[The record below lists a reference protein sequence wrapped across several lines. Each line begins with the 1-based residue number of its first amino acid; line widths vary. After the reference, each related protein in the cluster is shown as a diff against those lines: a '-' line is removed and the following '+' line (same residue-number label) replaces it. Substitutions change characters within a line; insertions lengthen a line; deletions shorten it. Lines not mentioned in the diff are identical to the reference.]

1 MGDREAGRSMGLV
14 GNIQRYSLHDG
25 GGIRTV
31 AFLKG
36 CPFRCPWCCNP
47 EDLSYEPEEI
57 LRESLCIMCSRR
69 KGEPCP
75 RPASQCPTG
84 AKELVGIWR
93 DAADLADLCARDG
106 VFYEESGG
114 GATLSGGEA
123 LSPCYQEFAAR
134 FFEECDARG
143 VDTAI
148 ETTLSVKIDDIDRL
162 VGTVGKWLVDFKIA
176 DEDASRKICGVSPNL
191 RDENARELLARGAE
205 VIARMPI
212 IPGYTDSHENVLANI
227 ERIEKLGIKRV
238 DVLPFHQLGEA
249 KYESAGLQYSMA
261 SVPQLSDGDVEWIM
275 DLLESK
281 GLSAVLHG
289 E

>member
-1 MGDREAGRSMGLV
+1 MSGVELGDATGLV
-14 GNIQRYSLHDG
+14 GNVQRYSLHDG

-31 AFLKG
+31 VFLKG

-57 LRESLCIMCSRR
+57 LRESLCIMCSRGE
-69 KGEPCP
+69 GEPCP

-84 AKELVGIWR
+84 AKELVGIKR
-93 DAADLADLCARDG
+93 GAAELAELCARDG

-123 LSPCYQEFAAR
+123 LSPCYQEFAAG
-134 FFEECDARG
+134 FFEECGARG
-143 VDTAI
+143 IDAAV
-148 ETTLSVKIDDIDRL
+148 ETTLSVRLCDIDRL
-162 VGTVGKWLVDFKIA
+162 ARTVDKWLVDFKIA

-191 RDENARELLARGAE
+191 RDENVRELLARGAE

-227 ERIEKLGIKRV
+227 ERIEKLGIRRV

-249 KYESAGLQYSMA
+249 KYESAGIRYSMA
-261 SVPQLSDGDVEWIM
+261 SVPQLSDKDVEWIM

>member
-1 MGDREAGRSMGLV
+1 MDDQGTGSPAGLV

-31 AFLKG
+31 VFLKG

-57 LRESLCIMCSRR
+57 LHESLCIMCSRMD
-69 KGEPCP
+69 GEPCP

-84 AKELVGIWR
+84 AKELVGIR
-93 DAADLADLCARDG
+93 RSAADLAELCARDG

-123 LSPCYQEFAAR
+123 LSPCYQEFAAS
-134 FFEECDARG
+134 FFEECAARG
-143 VDTAI
+143 VGTAV
-148 ETTLSVKIDDIDRL
+148 ETTLSVKIGNIDRL
-162 VGTVGKWLVDFKIA
+162 AAAVGIWLVDFKIA
-176 DEDASRKICGVSPNL
+176 DEDASRKICGVSPDL
-191 RDENARELLARGAE
+191 RDENVRELLSRGAE

-212 IPGYTDSHENVLANI
+212 IPGYTDSGENVLANI
-227 ERIEKLGIKRV
+227 ERIQRLGIRRV

-249 KYESAGLQYSMA
+249 KYESTGLSYSMA